1 MSRDSGKSLRPT
13 APRARV
19 ATLDRATGG
28 ARARA
33 RRQSARARG
42 ERART
47 MVRVKDLAPA
57 VRRALARVVQGKA
70 RRGVFAGK
78 HVKFGNRVS
87 EDGGNKT
94 RRRWLPNAQKKRV
107 YSELLEEMIP
117 MRVTA
122 HALRC
127 MDKAGGLDEYVLR
140 TRDEDLRSVF
150 ALELKARLRAKRAET
165 RSVVDYGET
174 VTET

>member
-1 MSRDSGKSLRPT
+1 VGREWGARECASR
-13 APRARV
+13 RV
-19 ATLDRATGG
+19 ASRRRTV
-28 ARARA
+28 ARMR
-33 RRQSARARG
+33 
-42 ERART
+42 
-47 MVRVKDLAPA
+47 VRDLAPA

-78 HVKFGNRVS
+78 HIKFGNRVS

-107 YSELLEEMIP
+107 YSEILGEMIP

-127 MDKAGGLDEYVLR
+127 MDKAGGLDEYVLK
-140 TRDEDLRSVF
+140 TRDRDLQSVF
-150 ALELKARLRAKRAET
+150 ALELKARLRAAARAET
-165 RSVVDYGET
+165 AAVVDYGATEAVRET
-174 VTET
+174 TET

>member
-1 MSRDSGKSLRPT
+1 
-13 APRARV
+13 
-19 ATLDRATGG
+19 
-28 ARARA
+28 
-33 RRQSARARG
+33 
-42 ERART
+42 

-94 RRRWLPNAQKKRV
+94 RRRWLLNAQKKRV

-127 MDKAGGLDEYVLR
+127 MDKAGGLDEYLS
-140 TRDEDLRSVF
+140 LIHI
-150 ALELKARLRAKRAET
+150 
-165 RSVVDYGET
+165 
-174 VTET
+174 

>member
-1 MSRDSGKSLRPT
+1 MEESPSHR
-13 APRARV
+13 PRARGSRPS
-19 ATLDRATGG
+19 TERTG
-28 ARARA
+28 
-33 RRQSARARG
+33 RQSARARR
-42 ERART
+42 EARA

-127 MDKAGGLDEYVLR
+127 MDKAGGVDEYVLR
-140 TRDEDLRSVF
+140 TRDEDLRGVF

>member
-1 MSRDSGKSLRPT
+1 MSRDPGKSLRPT
-13 APRARV
+13 APARAGRDPRPSARGV
-19 ATLDRATGG
+19 
-28 ARARA
+28 RARA
-33 RRQSARARG
+33 RREARA
-42 ERART
+42 